1 MENLLENELS
11 LQEMHDADRKAVSI
25 IDVRT
30 PEEFE
35 MGAIKG
41 AVNIPLG
48 DISSRMQE
56 IPKDKPV
63 YVYCASGHRAAQA
76 LEILVKNGY
85 KNVKNLKGGY
95 SAYSLAYG
103 HKAPP
108 VVRNAQPE
116 HHTMLKI
123 DASGL
128 ECPEP
133 VMMLKRAID
142 KMQAGE
148 QVEVTATDAAFII
161 DSQAWS
167 NSTGNIIISSKQ
179 DNGKYIVV
187 VEKGKAEIR
196 HTKVSGEDNS
206 KTFIMF
212 SDDLDRALATFVLA
226 NAAAATG
233 KKVTV
238 FFTFWGLNVIKK
250 IKKPRVK
257 KDIFGKMFS
266 IMLVS
271 DSLKLKLSK
280 MNMLGI
286 GSKMMRYIMKRKGI
300 ESLETL
306 RAQAIEQG
314 VEFIGCQMSMDVMG
328 VKKEELLDNVIVG
341 GAASYMER
349 AEKASVNLFI

>member
-1 MENLLENELS
+1 MKKLKNELS
-11 LQEMHDADRKAVSI
+11 LQEMHDADRKAVAI

-30 PEEFE
+30 PEEFK

-41 AVNIPLG
+41 AKNIPLEE
-48 DISSRMQE
+48 IPSRMKE

-63 YVYCASGHRAAQA
+63 YLYCASGHRAAEA
-76 LEILVKNGY
+76 LEMLTKKGY
-85 KNVKNLKGGY
+85 KNAKNLTGGY
-95 SAYSLAYG
+95 SAYSLAYE
-103 HKAPP
+103 HKTQPA
-108 VVRNAQPE
+108 RRSRLKNA
-116 HHTMLKI
+116 TMIKI

-133 VMMLKRAID
+133 VMKLKHAID
-142 KMQAGE
+142 KMKTGE

-161 DSQAWS
+161 DSKAWS
-167 NSTGNIIISSKQ
+167 HSTGNIIVSSKA
-179 DNGKYIVV
+179 NKGKYIVV
-187 VEKGKAEIR
+187 VEKGKAETK
-196 HTKVSGEDNS
+196 HTKISGEDNS
-206 KTFIMF
+206 KTFILF

-233 KKVTV
+233 KRVTI

-250 IKKPRVK
+250 VKKPRVK

-271 DSLKLKLSK
+271 NSLKLKLSK
-280 MNMLGI
+280 LNMLGI

-314 VEFIGCQMSMDVMG
+314 VEFISCQMSMDVMG
-328 VKKEELLDNVIVG
+328 IQKEELLDNVIAG